1 MKQITKQFVT
11 NENGEKSAIILPMKT
26 YLEMLKKLEELED
39 IRVYDEVKKR
49 NEPSIS
55 LADYRKKR
63 QLRKQDALSN
73 SDL

>member
-26 YLEMLKKLEELED
+26 YLEMLEKLEELED

-49 NEPSIS
+49 NESSIS
-55 LADYRKKR
+55 LDDYRKKR

>member
-11 NENGEKSAIILPMKT
+11 NENGEKSAVILPMKT
-26 YLEMLKKLEELED
+26 YLKMLEKLEELED
-39 IRVYDEVKKR
+39 IRVYDEVKNR
-49 NEPSIS
+49 NESSIS

-73 SDL
+73 SDS

>member
-1 MKQITKQFVT
+1 MKQITKQFVI
-11 NENGEKSAIILPMKT
+11 NENGEKSAVILPMKT
-26 YLEMLKKLEELED
+26 YLEMVEKLEELED

-49 NEPSIS
+49 NESSIS

-73 SDL
+73 SDS

>member
-1 MKQITKQFVT
+1 M
-11 NENGEKSAIILPMKT
+11 
-26 YLEMLKKLEELED
+26 LEKLEELED

-49 NEPSIS
+49 NESSIS

-73 SDL
+73 SDS

>member
-1 MKQITKQFVT
+1 MKQISKQFVT

-26 YLEMLKKLEELED
+26 YLEMLEKLEELED
-39 IRVYDEVKKR
+39 IRVYDEVKNR
-49 NEPSIS
+49 NESSIS

-73 SDL
+73 SDS